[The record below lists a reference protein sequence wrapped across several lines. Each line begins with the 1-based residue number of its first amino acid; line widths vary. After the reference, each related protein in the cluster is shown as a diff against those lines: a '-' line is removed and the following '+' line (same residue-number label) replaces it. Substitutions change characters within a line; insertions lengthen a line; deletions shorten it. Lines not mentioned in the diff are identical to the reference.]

1 MKSLIIAT
9 MLMLSVNVGA
19 QPSIDTLSVAAP
31 TDTAQTTKENK
42 LVIDLDFLT
51 RGELRKGGLSNEE
64 GADDQATFV
73 IARTLLGIGYQRP
86 GLIAHATAQH
96 SGVWGSNETNS
107 FNIYEAWV
115 DLNTKNGFFAKVG
128 RQSLSYDDQRIFG
141 SDDWAMTA
149 MSHDALKLGYEGH
162 GHKLHVIGAFNQNIA
177 NIDGGGTY
185 FTGGLQPY
193 KAMETVWY
201 HYDVKKIPLGI
212 SLLFT
217 NIGMQSDKERKD
229 TCTYQQQL
237 FGTYIDYHTKKLTAE
252 AAFYYQTGK
261 EEHGIPIDAWMASGK
276 VTYKHNDDLTLY
288 GGYDYLSGDKNFAVP
303 AKGQMGMPQHKKV
316 KGFSS
321 IYGSHHKFYG
331 AMDFFY
337 LSNYYGGFTPGLQNI
352 YLGTK
357 YSPVKKLSI
366 DLSYH
371 YLLTA
376 TQLNNDVNK
385 SLGHEV
391 EAAVTYQLMK
401 DASLSA
407 GYSFMRGTDTMVAL
421 KRTNNNRQ
429 LQWAWI
435 MLSVSPKLLSTIW

>member
-1 MKSLIIAT
+1 
-9 MLMLSVNVGA
+9 
-19 QPSIDTLSVAAP
+19 
-31 TDTAQTTKENK
+31 
-42 LVIDLDFLT
+42 
-51 RGELRKGGLSNEE
+51 
-64 GADDQATFV
+64 
-73 IARTLLGIGYQRP
+73 
-86 GLIAHATAQH
+86 
-96 SGVWGSNETNS
+96 
-107 FNIYEAWV
+107 
-115 DLNTKNGFFAKVG
+115 
-128 RQSLSYDDQRIFG
+128 
-141 SDDWAMTA
+141 
-149 MSHDALKLGYEGH
+149 
-162 GHKLHVIGAFNQNIA
+162 
-177 NIDGGGTY
+177 
-185 FTGGLQPY
+185 
-193 KAMETVWY
+193 METVWY
-201 HYDVKKIPLGI
+201 HYDVKKIPIGI

-217 NIGMQSDKERKD
+217 NIGMQSDKDHKD
-229 TCTYQQQL
+229 TCTFQQQL

-391 EAAVTYQLMK
+391 EAAVTYKLMK